1 MFCEE
6 LLSWTKGSDSKRR
19 HEKESGGPGGWGESV
34 CSAANSAFDR
44 NTIDNFSLP
53 GPVTSPALLTLA
65 HRFHKET

>member
-19 HEKESGGPGGWGESV
+19 HEKESGGPGGESV
-34 CSAANSAFDR
+34 CPAANSAFDR